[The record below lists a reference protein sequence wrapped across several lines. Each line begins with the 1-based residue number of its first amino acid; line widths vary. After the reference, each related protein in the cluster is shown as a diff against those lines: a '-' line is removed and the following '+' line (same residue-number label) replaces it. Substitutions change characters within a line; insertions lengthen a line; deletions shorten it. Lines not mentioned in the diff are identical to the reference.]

1 MYLFDIKNIIFLTF
15 MLLNI
20 FKLIF
25 LEKKLLKNYTKILYC
40 RKDFLFQKHYSIH
53 LIKLI
58 LNSIFILFFVVIASS
73 AKAKYA
79 SFIINENTKRI
90 YHNTNA
96 DTRNYPASL
105 TKIMTLYMIFDS
117 LKNKKISMNT
127 KFKISKRAARQPP
140 SKLNLSA
147 GSSITVRN
155 AILALI
161 TKSANDVATV
171 VAENLGKSERN
182 FAKLM
187 TKKAR
192 KLGMS
197 RTTFK
202 NASGLP
208 NRGQLSTARDMAVLG
223 MAIRKN
229 HPNFFKL
236 FKTKSFVYK
245 GVKYT
250 NHNNLLSNYSGTDG
264 IKTGYTNASGFNL
277 VASVE
282 RNGQR
287 IIGVV
292 FGGKKAR
299 SRDKHMIS
307 LLNKYFKTSPSKPL
321 VRIAKPSEMPKVR
334 PKIIVSEK
342 NVKSFKIPPKTT
354 KTLYSENVQD
364 DWFVQIGAFKNRLN
378 AHKAARNAR
387 NIVPEQLGNLPASLS
402 KITKTNNK
410 NSNLEYLWRV
420 RFIELAENQARSV
433 CAELWTSGLSCIPLP
448 SNNKS

>member
-1 MYLFDIKNIIFLTF
+1 MFRNYV
-15 MLLNI
+15 
-20 FKLIF
+20 KLISF
-25 LEKKLLKNYTKILYC
+25 LPVFWMIC
-40 RKDFLFQKHYSIH
+40 
-53 LIKLI
+53 
-58 LNSIFILFFVVIASS
+58 VSS
-73 AKAKYA
+73 AHAKYA

-90 YHNTNA
+90 YHNANA

-105 TKIMTLYMIFDS
+105 TKIMTLYLVFDA
-117 LKNKKISMNT
+117 LKSKKISMNS
-127 KFKISKRAARQPP
+127 KFKVSKRATRQPP

-147 GSSITVRN
+147 GSNITVKN
-155 AILALI
+155 AILALV

-171 VAENLGKSERN
+171 IAENLGKSERN

-187 TKKAR
+187 TRKAK
-192 KLGMS
+192 KLGMT
-197 RTTFK
+197 RTTFR

-208 NRGQLSTARDMAVLG
+208 NRGQLSTARDMATLG
-223 MAIRKN
+223 IAIRKN

-236 FKTKSFVYK
+236 FKTKSFIYK
-245 GVKYT
+245 GIKYT
-250 NHNNLLSNYSGTDG
+250 NHNNLLGSYSGTDG

-299 SRDKHMIS
+299 SRDKHMVT
-307 LLNKYFKTSPSKPL
+307 LLNKYFKTSLSKPL
-321 VRIAKPSEMPKVR
+321 VRIAKPSELPKIR
-334 PKIIVSEK
+334 PKIVMAEK
-342 NVKSFKIPPKTT
+342 NIKNFKIPPKITNNIIPN
-354 KTLYSENVQD
+354 NVEE
-364 DWFVQIGAFKNRLN
+364 DWFIQIGAFKNRLN

-402 KITKTNNK
+402 KITKSSTNN
-410 NSNLEYLWRV
+410 NLQYLWRV
-420 RFIELAENQARSV
+420 RFVELAENQARSV

-448 SNNKS
+448 SNNNS

>member
-1 MYLFDIKNIIFLTF
+1 M
-15 MLLNI
+15 
-20 FKLIF
+20 
-25 LEKKLLKNYTKILYC
+25 KKLLKNCTKMLNYQTF
-40 RKDFLFQKHYSIH
+40 FLFQNNYSMR

-58 LNSIFILFFVVIASS
+58 FNSIFILFFIVISSS

-79 SFIINENTKRI
+79 SFVINENTKRI

-105 TKIMTLYMIFDS
+105 TKIMTLYMVFDA

-147 GSSITVRN
+147 GSSITVKN

-192 KLGMS
+192 KLGMT

-208 NRGQLSTARDMAVLG
+208 NRGQLSTARDMAILG
-223 MAIRKN
+223 IAIRKN

-245 GVKYT
+245 GIKYT

-299 SRDKHMIS
+299 SRDKHMIN

-321 VRIAKPSEMPKVR
+321 VRIAKPSEIPKAR
-334 PKIIVSEK
+334 PKIIIAEK
-342 NVKSFKIPPKTT
+342 NVRNFKIPAKAN
-354 KTLYSENVQD
+354 KTLYSENIQD
-364 DWFVQIGAFKNRLN
+364 NWFVQIGAFKNRLN

-402 KITKTNNK
+402 KITKTNNA
-410 NSNLEYLWRV
+410 NNNLEYLWRV

>member
-1 MYLFDIKNIIFLTF
+1 M
-15 MLLNI
+15 
-20 FKLIF
+20 
-25 LEKKLLKNYTKILYC
+25 LKNYTKILSC
-40 RKDFLFQKHYSIH
+40 QKIVLIQKRCSMH
-53 LIKLI
+53 LIKLVF
-58 LNSIFILFFVVIASS
+58 NSIFILFFFVIASS

-79 SFIINENTKRI
+79 SFVINENTKRI

-140 SKLNLSA
+140 SKLNLAA
-147 GSSITVRN
+147 GSSITVKN

-182 FAKLM
+182 FARLM
-187 TKKAR
+187 TRKAK
-192 KLGMS
+192 KLGMK
-197 RTTFK
+197 RTIFK

-208 NRGQLSTARDMAVLG
+208 NRGQLSTARDMAILG

-250 NHNNLLSNYSGTDG
+250 NHNNLLSSYSGTDG

-299 SRDKHMIS
+299 SRDKHMIN
-307 LLNKYFKTSPSKPL
+307 LLNKYFKTSPSRPL
-321 VRIAKPSEMPKVR
+321 VRIAKPSEIPKARPKV
-334 PKIIVSEK
+334 IVAQK
-342 NVKSFKIPPKTT
+342 NVKSFKIPSKTK
-354 KTLYSENVQD
+354 KTIFSENIQE

-402 KITKTNNK
+402 KITRTNNS
-410 NSNLEYLWRV
+410 NNNLEYLWRV

>member
-1 MYLFDIKNIIFLTF
+1 MVNIH
-15 MLLNI
+15 
-20 FKLIF
+20 
-25 LEKKLLKNYTKILYC
+25 KILSYK
-40 RKDFLFQKHYSIH
+40 KDNMSYLKTLR
-53 LIKLI
+53 LI
-58 LNSIFILFFVVIASS
+58 SIFILTSLIFISTAN
-73 AKAKYA
+73 AKYA
-79 SFIINENTKRI
+79 SFIINEKTKRI
-90 YHNTNA
+90 YHNTNG

-105 TKIMTLYMIFDS
+105 TKIMTLYMIFDA
-117 LKNKKISMNT
+117 LKSKKVSMNT
-127 KFKISKRAARQPP
+127 KFIISKRATRQPP
-140 SKLNLSA
+140 SKLNLTA
-147 GSSITVRN
+147 GSKINVKNT
-155 AILALI
+155 ILALI

-187 TKKAR
+187 TIKAK

-197 RTTFK
+197 RTIFK

-208 NRGQLSTARDMAVLG
+208 NRGQLSTARDMATLG

-229 HPNFFKL
+229 HPNLFKL

-245 GVKYT
+245 GIKYT
-250 NHNNLLSNYSGTDG
+250 NHNNLLGSYSGTDG

-299 SRDKHMIS
+299 SRDKHMIK
-307 LLNKYFKTSPSKPL
+307 LLNKYFKTVPSKPL
-321 VRIAKPSEMPKVR
+321 VRIAKLSELPKNR
-334 PKIIVSEK
+334 PKLAAVDK
-342 NVKSFKIPPKTT
+342 NVKSFSIPSKVIN
-354 KTLYSENVQD
+354 LSSFNSLQD
-364 DWFVQIGAFKNRLN
+364 NWFIQIGAFKNRLN

-402 KITKTNNK
+402 KITKTNNENK
-410 NSNLEYLWRV
+410 KLEYLWRV
-420 RFIELAENQARSV
+420 RFIELAEYQARSV

>member
-1 MYLFDIKNIIFLTF
+1 
-15 MLLNI
+15 MLN
-20 FKLIF
+20 
-25 LEKKLLKNYTKILYC
+25 NCTKILNYQ
-40 RKDFLFQKHYSIH
+40 KFFLFQNNYSMR

-58 LNSIFILFFVVIASS
+58 FNSIFILFFIAIASS
-73 AKAKYA
+73 ANAKYA

-105 TKIMTLYMIFDS
+105 TKIMTLYMVFDA

-147 GSSITVRN
+147 GSSITVKN

-182 FAKLM
+182 FARLM
-187 TKKAR
+187 TRKAK
-192 KLGMS
+192 KLGMT
-197 RTTFK
+197 RTIFK

-208 NRGQLSTARDMAVLG
+208 NRGQLSTARDMAILG

-245 GVKYT
+245 GIKYT

-264 IKTGYTNASGFNL
+264 IKTGYTSASGFNL

-299 SRDKHMIS
+299 SRDKHMIN
-307 LLNKYFKTSPSKPL
+307 LLNKYFKTNPSKPL
-321 VRIAKPSEMPKVR
+321 VRTAKPSELPKVR
-334 PKIIVSEK
+334 PKIVIAEK
-342 NVKSFKIPPKTT
+342 NVKSFKIPSKTT

-402 KITKTNNK
+402 KITKTNNA
-410 NSNLEYLWRV
+410 NNNLEYLWRV

>member
-1 MYLFDIKNIIFLTF
+1 M
-15 MLLNI
+15 
-20 FKLIF
+20 
-25 LEKKLLKNYTKILYC
+25 LKNCTKMLNYQTF
-40 RKDFLFQKHYSIH
+40 FLFQNNYSMR

-58 LNSIFILFFVVIASS
+58 FNSIFILFFIVISSS

-105 TKIMTLYMIFDS
+105 TKIMTLYMVFDA
-117 LKNKKISMNT
+117 LKNKEISMNT

-147 GSSITVRN
+147 GSSITVKN

-192 KLGMS
+192 KLGMT

-223 MAIRKN
+223 MTIRKN

-245 GVKYT
+245 GIKYT
-250 NHNNLLSNYSGTDG
+250 NHNNLLSNYYGTDG

-299 SRDKHMIS
+299 SRDKHMIN

-321 VRIAKPSEMPKVR
+321 VRIAKPSEIPKAR
-334 PKIIVSEK
+334 PKIIIAEK
-342 NVKSFKIPPKTT
+342 NMRNFKIPAKAN
-354 KTLYSENVQD
+354 KTLYSENIQD
-364 DWFVQIGAFKNRLN
+364 NWFVQIGAFKNRLN

-387 NIVPEQLGNLPASLS
+387 NIVPEQLGNLPALLS
-402 KITKTNNK
+402 KITKTSNTNNH
-410 NSNLEYLWRV
+410 LEYLWRV

-433 CAELWTSGLSCIPLP
+433 CAEHWTSGLSCIPLP

>member
-1 MYLFDIKNIIFLTF
+1 M
-15 MLLNI
+15 
-20 FKLIF
+20 
-25 LEKKLLKNYTKILYC
+25 LKNCTKISNYY
-40 RKDFLFQKHYSIH
+40 KIFLFQKNYSMR

-58 LNSIFILFFVVIASS
+58 LNSIFILFFVTIASS

-105 TKIMTLYMIFDS
+105 TKIMTLYMVFDA

-147 GSSITVRN
+147 GSSITVKN

-182 FAKLM
+182 FARLM
-187 TKKAR
+187 TRKAK
-192 KLGMS
+192 KLGMT
-197 RTTFK
+197 RTIFK

-208 NRGQLSTARDMAVLG
+208 NRGQLSTARDMAILG

-245 GVKYT
+245 GIKYT

-264 IKTGYTNASGFNL
+264 IKTGYTSASGFNL

-299 SRDKHMIS
+299 SRDKHMIN
-307 LLNKYFKTSPSKPL
+307 LLNKYFKTNPSKPL
-321 VRIAKPSEMPKVR
+321 VRTAKPSELPKVR
-334 PKIIVSEK
+334 PKIVIAEK

-402 KITKTNNK
+402 KITKTNNA
-410 NSNLEYLWRV
+410 NNNLEYLWRV

>member
-1 MYLFDIKNIIFLTF
+1 
-15 MLLNI
+15 MLLKV
-20 FKLIF
+20 FKLNF
-25 LEKKLLKNYTKILYC
+25 LGKKLLKNYTKILNYQ
-40 RKDFLFQKHYSIH
+40 KIFLFQKHYLMH

-58 LNSIFILFFVVIASS
+58 FNSIFILFFLVIASS

-105 TKIMTLYMIFDS
+105 TKIMTLYMIFDA

-127 KFKISKRAARQPP
+127 NFKISKRAARQPP
-140 SKLNLSA
+140 SKLNLAA
-147 GSSITVRN
+147 GSSITVKN
-155 AILALI
+155 SILALI

-182 FAKLM
+182 FARLM
-187 TKKAR
+187 TRKAK
-192 KLGMS
+192 KLGMT

-250 NHNNLLSNYSGTDG
+250 NHNNLLSSYSGTDG

-299 SRDKHMIS
+299 SRDKHMIN

-321 VRIAKPSEMPKVR
+321 VRIAKPSELPKVR
-334 PKIIVSEK
+334 PKIIVAEK
-342 NVKSFKIPPKTT
+342 NIKSFKIPPKTN
-354 KTLYSENVQD
+354 KTLYSETLQD

-410 NSNLEYLWRV
+410 NNNLEYLWRV

-448 SNNKS
+448 SDNKS

>member
-1 MYLFDIKNIIFLTF
+1 MFNNYKILFLKKINIIF
-15 MLLNI
+15 
-20 FKLIF
+20 
-25 LEKKLLKNYTKILYC
+25 
-40 RKDFLFQKHYSIH
+40 S
-53 LIKLI
+53 IKLVFS
-58 LNSIFILFFVVIASS
+58 SIFFFGFIYS
-73 AKAKYA
+73 ANAKYA
-79 SFIINENTKRI
+79 SFVINENTKRI

-105 TKIMTLYMIFDS
+105 TKIMTLYMIFDA
-117 LKNKKISMNT
+117 LKNKRISMNT
-127 KFKISKRAARQPP
+127 KFKVSNRASRQPP

-147 GSSITVRN
+147 GSSITVKN

-187 TKKAR
+187 TKKAK
-192 KLGMS
+192 KLGMT

-208 NRGQLSTARDMAVLG
+208 NRSQLSTARDMATLG

-229 HPNFFKL
+229 HPNFFKF
-236 FKTKSFVYK
+236 FKTKSFVFK
-245 GVKYT
+245 GIKYT
-250 NHNNLLSNYSGTDG
+250 NHNNLLSSYYGTDG

-292 FGGKKAR
+292 FGGNKAR
-299 SRDKHMIS
+299 SRDRHMIT
-307 LLNKYFKTSPSKPL
+307 LLNKYIKTSPSKPL
-321 VRIAKPSEMPKVR
+321 VRIAKPSELPKVR
-334 PKIIVSEK
+334 PKIVIAEK
-342 NVKSFKIPPKTT
+342 NVKSFKIPPKT
-354 KTLYSENVQD
+354 KKPQYSENIQD

-402 KITKTNNK
+402 KITKTNNT
-410 NSNLEYLWRV
+410 NNNLEYLWRV

>member
-1 MYLFDIKNIIFLTF
+1 MSKTSAQMISIDKKKMQIYLNKVKWF
-15 MLLNI
+15 
-20 FKLIF
+20 
-25 LEKKLLKNYTKILYC
+25 
-40 RKDFLFQKHYSIH
+40 
-53 LIKLI
+53 
-58 LNSIFILFFVVIASS
+58 FILLIGFLVFIQPAQ
-73 AKAKYA
+73 AKYA
-79 SFIINENTKRI
+79 SFIINENTKRV
-90 YHNTNA
+90 YYTANA

-105 TKIMTLYMIFDS
+105 TKIMTLYMIFDA
-117 LKNKKISMNT
+117 LKTKKISMNT
-127 KFKISKRAARQPP
+127 KFKVSRRATRQPP

-147 GSSITVRN
+147 GSSISVKH

-182 FAKLM
+182 FARLM
-187 TKKAR
+187 TKKAK
-192 KLGMS
+192 KLGMK

-208 NRGQLSTARDMAVLG
+208 NRGQLSTARDMATLG

-229 HPNFFKL
+229 HSVFFKL
-236 FKTKSFVYK
+236 FKTKSFIYK
-245 GVKYT
+245 GTRYS
-250 NHNNLLSNYSGTDG
+250 NHNNLLGSYSGTDG
-264 IKTGYTNASGFNL
+264 IKTGYTHASGFNL

-299 SRDKHMIS
+299 SRDKHMIK
-307 LLNKYFKTSPSKPL
+307 LLNRHFKTNASKPL
-321 VRIAKPSEMPKVR
+321 VRIAKASELPKNR
-334 PKIIVSEK
+334 PKIIVAEK
-342 NVKSFKIPPKTT
+342 NVKNFKVPPNVIN
-354 KTLYSENVQD
+354 TLLLDRTND
-364 DWFVQIGAFKNRLN
+364 DWFIQIGAFTNRLN

-387 NIVPEQLGNLPASLS
+387 NVVPEQLGNLPASLS
-402 KITKTNNK
+402 KISKVNN
-410 NSNLEYLWRV
+410 NNTEYLWRV

-448 SNNKS
+448 SNKNSNS

>member
-1 MYLFDIKNIIFLTF
+1 M
-15 MLLNI
+15 
-20 FKLIF
+20 
-25 LEKKLLKNYTKILYC
+25 
-40 RKDFLFQKHYSIH
+40 
-53 LIKLI
+53 
-58 LNSIFILFFVVIASS
+58 VIASS

-147 GSSITVRN
+147 GSSITVKN

-182 FAKLM
+182 FARLM
-187 TKKAR
+187 TRKAK
-192 KLGMS
+192 KLGMTRS
-197 RTTFK
+197 TFK

-208 NRGQLSTARDMAVLG
+208 NRGQLSTARDMAILG

-245 GVKYT
+245 GIKYT

-264 IKTGYTNASGFNL
+264 IKTGYTSASGFNL

-299 SRDKHMIS
+299 SRDKHMIN
-307 LLNKYFKTSPSKPL
+307 LLNKYFKTNPSKPL
-321 VRIAKPSEMPKVR
+321 VRTAKPSELPKVR
-334 PKIIVSEK
+334 PKIVIAEK
-342 NVKSFKIPPKTT
+342 NVKSFKIPSKTT

-402 KITKTNNK
+402 KITKTSNRNN
-410 NSNLEYLWRV
+410 NLEYLWRV